1 VGFTHSLE
9 DLGISGKDVGMF
21 LKAVPRHAN
30 SETLQVIEIDL
41 QSQHLQ
47 VEAAAGIAGLKAYQG

>member
-1 VGFTHSLE
+1 
-9 DLGISGKDVGMF
+9 MF